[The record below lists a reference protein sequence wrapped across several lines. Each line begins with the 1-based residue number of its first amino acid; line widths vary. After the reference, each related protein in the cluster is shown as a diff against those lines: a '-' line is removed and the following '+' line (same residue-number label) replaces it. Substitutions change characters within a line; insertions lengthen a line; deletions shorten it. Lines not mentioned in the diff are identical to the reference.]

1 MSPPETIISGGNPGR
16 GATGHPSVTG
26 RARRAVRAPGR
37 RSAHAAATAA
47 AGSVIAVVAMWLSN
61 GGLRTV
67 GGAGGAAITVGR
79 LTGLV
84 AADLLLLQV
93 LLMAR
98 IPWLERGYGQDVLAH
113 RHRQVGF
120 VSFWLMTAHVGLVT
134 IGYARQADAGIVDQ
148 AWTLLTAYPGMLL
161 AAAALA
167 LFVAVVGLSLRA
179 ARRRLRYESWH
190 LIHLYAYLGVGLVLP
205 HQIWNGADFT
215 ASAGARAYWLAMYGA
230 TLAAVVVFRI
240 GVPLGRTLYHRF
252 RVAAVVPEAPGVT
265 SVYLAGRRLDRL
277 PARAGHF
284 FLWRFADGPGWSRAH
299 PFSLSAMPGPDRL
312 RITAKAVGDGSARLA
327 ALSPGTRVFVEGP
340 FGAMTAVTRRQRKV
354 LLMAA
359 GIGITVLR
367 ALLEDLDYEPGDA
380 TLLYRIRRR
389 QEAVFHDE
397 LGGLVRAR
405 GVRVI
410 YAEGPRR
417 SADSCLPEGI
427 SDLPDGDAL
436 RRLVPDLA
444 HHDAYLC
451 GPPPWM
457 EAARRALREAG
468 VPAKRIHVERFGW

>member
-1 MSPPETIISGGNPGR
+1 MSPPETIMSGDDRERGLARQPPGS
-16 GATGHPSVTG
+16 GK
-26 RARRAVRAPGR
+26 ARRAVRAHGR
-37 RSAHAAATAA
+37 CWAPAAAVAG
-47 AGSVIAVVAMWLSN
+47 AGSVVAVVALWLSN
-61 GGLRTV
+61 GGLRT
-67 GGAGGAAITVGR
+67 GGTGEAAVTTGR
-79 LTGLV
+79 LSGLV

-98 IPWLERGYGQDVLAH
+98 IPWLERGYGQDALAR

-120 VSFWLMTAHVGLVT
+120 VSFWLMTAHVALVT
-134 IGYARQADAGIVDQ
+134 IGYAQQADAGIVDQ
-148 AWTLLTAYPGMLL
+148 AWTLVTRYPGMLL
-161 AAAALA
+161 AAAAA
-167 LFVAVVGLSLRA
+167 GLFVAVVGLSLRA
-179 ARRRLRYESWH
+179 ARRKLRYESWH

-215 ASAGARAYWLAMYGA
+215 ASAAARAYWLTVYGA
-230 TLAAVVVFRI
+230 TLAAVGVFRI
-240 GVPLGRTLYHRF
+240 GLPVARTLYHRF
-252 RVAAVVPEAPGVT
+252 HVTAVVPEAPGVT

-277 PARAGHF
+277 PARAGQF

-312 RITAKAVGDGSARLA
+312 RITAKAVGDGSTRLA
-327 ALSPGTRVFVEGP
+327 SLSPGTRVFVEGP
-340 FGAMTAVTRRQRKV
+340 FGAMTAASRRRRKV

-380 TLLYRIRRR
+380 TLLYRVSRR
-389 QEAVFHDE
+389 EDAVFGAE
-397 LGGLVRAR
+397 LDRLARVR
-405 GVRVI
+405 GVRVV
-410 YAEGPRR
+410 YVEGVRR
-417 SADSCLPEGI
+417 SAGSCLPEGF
-427 SDLPDGDAL
+427 SDLSDRDAL

-444 HHDAYLC
+444 RHDAYLC

-468 VPAKRIHVERFGW
+468 VPARRIRVERFGW